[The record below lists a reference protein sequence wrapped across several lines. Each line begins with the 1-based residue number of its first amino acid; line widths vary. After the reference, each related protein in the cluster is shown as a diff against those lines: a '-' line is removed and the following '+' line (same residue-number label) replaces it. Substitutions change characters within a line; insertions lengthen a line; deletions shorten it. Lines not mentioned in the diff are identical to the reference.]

1 MLFVSSETEWE
12 RNYHWHSF
20 NLGIEMLFVSSP
32 YRRPCR
38 PPPRMVS
45 ISESRC
51 FSFQVRRH
59 APDVVPP
66 RFSFQSRNRDAFRF
80 KSSRNLFKKPKVD
93 VSISESRCFSF
104 QVKSVRRRRKEVVIV
119 SISESRCFSFQV
131 TVNEHID
138 KWIED
143 VSISESRCF
152 SFQVTEGSIPEA
164 LAETSVSISE
174 SRCFSFQSTSRRLNH
189 LAVSFNLGIEMLFVS
204 SRSFFTSI
212 SIAV

>member
-1 MLFVSSETEWE
+1 MFQSRNRDAFRFKSTATKYSHPDSVSFNLGIEMLFVSSETEWE
-12 RNYHWHSF
+12 RNYHTHWHSF

-131 TVNEHID
+131 TVM
-138 KWIED
+138 
-143 VSISESRCF
+143 SI
-152 SFQVTEGSIPEA
+152 
-164 LAETSVSISE
+164 LTSGL
-174 SRCFSFQSTSRRLNH
+174 RMFQSRNRD
-189 LAVSFNLGIEMLFVS
+189 AFRFK
-204 SRSFFTSI
+204 
-212 SIAV
+212 